1 MIHDV
6 AKKLDSVLTPEDL
19 AVLEKA
25 YVRVC
30 ELRGLSPGSA
40 PAQESAKV
48 LIYLYQSG
56 IRNRFQLVAM
66 LTGQRFP

>member
-6 AKKLDSVLTPEDL
+6 AKNLNSALTPDDL
-19 AVLEKA
+19 ALLEKA
-25 YVRVC
+25 FARVC
-30 ELRGLSPGSA
+30 ELRGVSQASPQ
-40 PAQESAKV
+40 AQEGAKV
-48 LIYLYQSG
+48 LISLYQSG